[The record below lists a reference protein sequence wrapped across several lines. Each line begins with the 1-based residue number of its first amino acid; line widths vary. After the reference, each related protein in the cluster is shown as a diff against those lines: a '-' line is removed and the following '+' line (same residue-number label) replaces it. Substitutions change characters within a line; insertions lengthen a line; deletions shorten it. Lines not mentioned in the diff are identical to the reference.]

1 MRCVLGCWASSKSG
15 VLCSSYRRAGP
26 CWASAS
32 PIDNLLSCLCGG
44 PTAGLC
50 GECGEWGAG
59 SLLDEQRH
67 ILPNVE
73 RAKRPCNVRTSN
85 GEYRGLGMALAAP
98 MEHVERHG
106 HVHAVV
112 AKWLRQELVCARKPT
127 QQRVS
132 VGGEPRRRAGRV
144 ALLVDEGAN
153 GRFEFRAGRL
163 ELPECARD
171 ELIRARGVL
180 GHERH
185 QFDGPEARDALRGV
199 QARQQALRRKGV
211 EMTAVEPLD
220 PTIGRSDRD
229 PDPAQVVDGLVQPV
243 KIG

>member
-1 MRCVLGCWASSKSG
+1 MLGCWASSKSG

-67 ILPNVE
+67 ILPNVK

-85 GEYRGLGMALAAP
+85 SEYRGLGVALAAP
-98 MEHVERHG
+98 VEHVERHG

-112 AKWLRQELVCARKPT
+112 AKWLRQELVCARKLT

-132 VGGEPRRRAGRV
+132 VGGEPRRRPRCV
-144 ALLVDEGAN
+144 ALLVDKV
-153 GRFEFRAGRL
+153 R
-163 ELPECARD
+163 
-171 ELIRARGVL
+171 
-180 GHERH
+180 
-185 QFDGPEARDALRGV
+185 
-199 QARQQALRRKGV
+199 
-211 EMTAVEPLD
+211 TAVL
-220 PTIGRSDRD
+220 SS
-229 PDPAQVVDGLVQPV
+229 GLADSNSPSVRAMN
-243 KIG
+243 